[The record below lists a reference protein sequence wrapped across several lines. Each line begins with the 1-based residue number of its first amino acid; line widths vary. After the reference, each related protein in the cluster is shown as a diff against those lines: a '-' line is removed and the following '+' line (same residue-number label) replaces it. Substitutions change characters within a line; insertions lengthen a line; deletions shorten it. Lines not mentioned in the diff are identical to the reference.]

1 MSSAVLS
8 AAVMNLRAH
17 AETRKNPNGG
27 GGIIQT
33 VNRITDNCFG
43 ATSKIIQNCKKNIF
57 FF

>member
-43 ATSKIIQNCKKNIF
+43 ATSKIIQNCKKI
-57 FF
+57 